1 MLPSLLFLQTI
12 ALQFA
17 CAEPPTATVEA
28 PPDAAG
34 AAALWYRGETSAAIE
49 EYRRLVDMSPQNT
62 DHLVSLIVLLREAGR
77 VREALAVSQAARDR
91 VPMEHAINQVAAGE
105 VWSGPVTEPA
115 TEARAGE
122 TARMLFWQGVHAM
135 TADAPRG
142 AVADL
147 FAAAIAAAPR
157 GHYPYAY
164 FFLGLMDAA
173 VGDWSAAQSDYEQ
186 ALSQD
191 ANLTEVFVPLARA
204 LWQQGA
210 YREAWDRLERARIAI
225 PWDPEI
231 PLLLAAWEGQRPE
244 ITAGGEERAAA
255 RRAAATPPRVAIA
268 PEAHEEVPI
277 LRVGLVENLRSVFL
291 KTGGPFTVE
300 EVDSG
305 TIVFEDNLSPGAV
318 MHAVTSPGG
327 VTLAVEGIGEV
338 YRGSSAVRLGH
349 HDRSY
354 TTTIFDLTYGH
365 GQFSAGRED
374 RSYRGEIELLPRN
387 GTITVVNRLSVE
399 EYLYSVV
406 PSEMPAWWPEEAL
419 AAQAIAARSYTLYP
433 RNRFADRGFD
443 LLSSVA
449 SAYYPG
455 ATNEH
460 PRTTAAIDAT
470 RGLVLRDGGRPL
482 DAVYSANS
490 AGYGEAAG
498 SVWGWPNSLVETS
511 DPLLP
516 PLEAN
521 RSPATVYHWITSRPD
536 SYAAR
541 PPFSAMSSYRWEL
554 LVSARTIET
563 RLAAA
568 GQTVGTVLAIHP
580 GPRGITGRV
589 ESVRVVGTEGE
600 TVVRRDAIRSR
611 LGGLRSNLF
620 VVSPYLGPGMNRAV
634 SESLGDATAAAESTA
649 RPADAGS
656 DSPNASD
663 GGLPPRAP
671 SYFFFQGAGWGHGV
685 GMCQTGAAGMADA
698 GFGAREI
705 LAQYYPR
712 NEVVSWY

>member
-1 MLPSLLFLQTI
+1 MRSLPRALLPSLLFLQTI
-12 ALQFA
+12 ALQIA
-17 CAEPPTATVEA
+17 CAEPRTAIVEV
-28 PPDAAG
+28 PPDPAG
-34 AAALWYRGETSAAIE
+34 AAALWYRGETAAAIE
-49 EYRRLVDMSPQNT
+49 EYRRLVDHNPENG
-62 DHLVSLIVLLREAGR
+62 DYLISLIVLLREAGR
-77 VREALAVSQAARDR
+77 VEEALEVSSDARDR
-91 VPMEHAINQVAAGE
+91 VPLEHAINQAMAGVA
-105 VWSGPVTEPA
+105 WTEPSA
-115 TEARAGE
+115 EAEDSANAMVDEARG
-122 TARMLFWQGVHAM
+122 RLHFWHGVRGM
-135 TADAPRG
+135 TGGAPRRE
-142 AVADL
+142 VADL
-147 FAAAIAAAPR
+147 FAAAIDGAPG
-157 GHYPYAY
+157 GHYPYAS

-173 VGDWSAAQSDYEQ
+173 VGDWAAAQSDYER

-204 LWQQGA
+204 LWEQGA
-210 YREAWDRLERARIAI
+210 HRAAWDRLERARIAI

-231 PLLLAAWEGQRPE
+231 PRLLAAWEEVRPQLTE
-244 ITAGGEERAAA
+244 GGEERAAA
-255 RRAAATPPRVAIA
+255 RRAAASPPRVATA
-268 PEAHEEVPI
+268 PEAHEEVPV
-277 LRVGLVENLRSVFL
+277 LRVGLVENLRSVYL
-291 KTGGPFTVE
+291 KTGGTFTVR
-300 EVDSG
+300 EVDGG
-305 TIVFEDNLSPGAV
+305 TILFDDELSPGAV
-318 MHAVTSPGG
+318 VHAVASPEG
-327 VTLAVEGIGEV
+327 VAVTVEGIGEI
-338 YRGSSAVRLGH
+338 YRGSSAVRVGYR
-349 HDRSY
+349 DRSY
-354 TTTIFDLTYGH
+354 TTTVFDLTYGH

-387 GTITVVNRLSVE
+387 GSLTVVNRLSVE

-470 RGLVLRDGGRPL
+470 RGLVLRDGSRPL

-498 SVWGWPNSLVETS
+498 SVWGWPNSLVATA

-521 RSPATVYHWITSRPD
+521 RSPSTVYQWITSRPD
-536 SYAAR
+536 SYAGRA
-541 PPFSAMSSYRWEL
+541 PFSAMSSYRWEL

-568 GQTVGTVLAIHP
+568 GQSVGTILAIHP

-589 ESVRVVGTEGE
+589 ESVRVVGSDGE

-620 VVSPYLGPGMNRAV
+620 VVTPYRGPVPG
-634 SESLGDATAAAESTA
+634 TAGAPPT
-649 RPADAGS
+649 PGS
-656 DSPNASD
+656 DTVTPD
-663 GGLPPRAP
+663 AP

-698 GFGAREI
+698 GFDARAI

>member
-1 MLPSLLFLQTI
+1 
-12 ALQFA
+12 
-17 CAEPPTATVEA
+17 
-28 PPDAAG
+28 
-34 AAALWYRGETSAAIE
+34 
-49 EYRRLVDMSPQNT
+49 
-62 DHLVSLIVLLREAGR
+62 
-77 VREALAVSQAARDR
+77 
-91 VPMEHAINQVAAGE
+91 
-105 VWSGPVTEPA
+105 
-115 TEARAGE
+115 
-122 TARMLFWQGVHAM
+122 
-135 TADAPRG
+135 
-142 AVADL
+142 
-147 FAAAIAAAPR
+147 
-157 GHYPYAY
+157 
-164 FFLGLMDAA
+164 MDAA
-173 VGDWSAAQSDYEQ
+173 VGDWDAARADYEQ
-186 ALSQD
+186 ALGQD

-204 LWQQGA
+204 LWEQGA
-210 YREAWDRLERARIAI
+210 YRDAWDRLERARIAI
-225 PWDPEI
+225 PWDPGI
-231 PLLLAAWEGQRPE
+231 PRLLAAWEDQRPQL
-244 ITAGGEERAAA
+244 TAGGAERAAA
-255 RRAAATPPRVAIA
+255 RRAAATPPRVAV
-268 PEAHEEVPI
+268 EAEAYEDVPM
-277 LRVGLVENLRSVFL
+277 LRVGLVESLRSVYL
-291 KTGGPFTVE
+291 KAGGPFTVSA
-300 EVDSG
+300 VDGG
-305 TIVFEDNLSPGAV
+305 TILFDDELSPGAV
-318 MHAVTSPGG
+318 VHATMSGG
-327 VTLAVEGIGEV
+327 TLAVTVEGVGEV
-338 YRGSSAVRLGH
+338 YRGPSAVRLGYR
-349 HDRSY
+349 DRSY
-354 TTTIFDLTYGH
+354 TTTVFDLTYGH

-374 RSYRGEIELLPRN
+374 RSYRGEIELLPRG

-470 RGLVLRDGGRPL
+470 RGLVLRDGSRPL

-516 PLEAN
+516 PLEPD
-521 RSPATVYHWITSRPD
+521 RSPATVYEWITSRPD
-536 SYAAR
+536 SYAGR

-554 LVSARTIET
+554 LVSARTVET

-568 GQTVGTVLAIHP
+568 GQPVGTILAIHP
-580 GPRGITGRV
+580 GRRGITGRV
-589 ESVRVVGTEGE
+589 ESVRVVGTTGE

-620 VVSPYLGPGMNRAV
+620 VVSPYFGPGMTRAV
-634 SESLGDATAAAESTA
+634 SESSEDAAAATVPTA
-649 RPADAGS
+649 RRPDVAEAPRAAD
-656 DSPNASD
+656 D
-663 GGLPPRAP
+663 GTPDAP

-698 GFGAREI
+698 GFDARGI

-712 NEVVSWY
+712 NAVVSWY